1 MDYIDKKIIFIL
13 QRQADLPLSEISKRV
28 GLSQTPCWNRIR
40 KLEEDGV
47 IEKKVTIINKRKV
60 NLPITVFLMITVRN
74 HNSDWMKKFS
84 EILKK
89 YKNILEAH
97 RITGSQADYIIKIVA
112 GSIEEYDEFQQVL
125 IKNIEFNSMS
135 SGISLQELKS
145 TTIFTFKIII
155 KVYKIL

>member
-1 MDYIDKKIIFIL
+1 MDHIDKKIIFIL
-13 QRQADLPLSEISKRV
+13 QRQADLPLSEISRRV
-28 GLSQTPCWNRIR
+28 GLSQTPCWNRIK

-47 IEKKVTIINKRKV
+47 IEKKVTLINKRKV
-60 NLPITVFLMITVRN
+60 NLPVTVFLMITVRN

-97 RITGSQADYIIKIVA
+97 RITGSQADYIIKVVA
-112 GSIEEYDEFQQVL
+112 ESIQEYDEFQQVL

-145 TTIFTFKIII
+145 TTILPI
-155 KVYKIL
+155 K

>member
-28 GLSQTPCWNRIR
+28 GLSQTPCWNRIK

-47 IEKKVTIINKRKV
+47 IEKKVTLINKRKV

-74 HNSDWMKKFS
+74 YNSDWMKKFS

-97 RITGSQADYIIKIVA
+97 RITGSQADYIIKVVA
-112 GSIEEYDEFQQVL
+112 ESIEEYDEFQQVL

-145 TTIFTFKIII
+145 TTILPLK
-155 KVYKIL
+155 

>member
-1 MDYIDKKIIFIL
+1 MDNIDKKIIFIL

-74 HNSDWMKKFS
+74 QNSDWMNKFS

-112 GSIEEYDEFQQVL
+112 GSIEEYDEFQKVL

-145 TTIFTFKIII
+145 TTILPLK
-155 KVYKIL
+155 

>member
-47 IEKKVTIINKRKV
+47 IEKKVTLINKRKV

-74 HNSDWMKKFS
+74 HDSDWMNKFS

-112 GSIEEYDEFQQVL
+112 GSIEEYDKFQQVL

-145 TTIFTFKIII
+145 TTILPLK
-155 KVYKIL
+155 

>member
-60 NLPITVFLMITVRN
+60 NLPIIVFLMITVRN
-74 HNSDWMKKFS
+74 HNSDWMNKFS

-135 SGISLQELKS
+135 SSISLQELKS
-145 TTIFTFKIII
+145 TTILPVK
-155 KVYKIL
+155 

>member
-13 QRQADLPLSEISKRV
+13 QRQADLSLSEISKRV

-74 HNSDWMKKFS
+74 HNSDWMNKFS

-89 YKNILEAH
+89 YKSILEAH

-112 GSIEEYDEFQQVL
+112 GSIEEYDKFQQVL
-125 IKNIEFNSMS
+125 IKNIELNSMS

-145 TTIFTFKIII
+145 TTILPI
-155 KVYKIL
+155 K

>member
-47 IEKKVTIINKRKV
+47 IEKKVTLINKKKV

-112 GSIEEYDEFQQVL
+112 GSIEEYDKFQQVL

-145 TTIFTFKIII
+145 TTILPLK
-155 KVYKIL
+155 

>member
-28 GLSQTPCWNRIR
+28 GLSQTPCWNRIK

-47 IEKKVTIINKRKV
+47 IEKKVTLINKRKV

-97 RITGSQADYIIKIVA
+97 RITGSQADYIIKVVA
-112 GSIEEYDEFQQVL
+112 ESIEEYDDFQQVL

-145 TTIFTFKIII
+145 TTVVPI
-155 KVYKIL
+155 K

>member
-1 MDYIDKKIIFIL
+1 MDNIDKKIIFIL

-47 IEKKVTIINKRKV
+47 IEKKVTIINKKKV

-74 HNSDWMKKFS
+74 HNSDWMNKFS

-145 TTIFTFKIII
+145 TTILPLK
-155 KVYKIL
+155 

>member
-74 HNSDWMKKFS
+74 HNPDWIKKFS

-97 RITGSQADYIIKIVA
+97 RITGSQVDYIIKIVA

-145 TTIFTFKIII
+145 TTILPIR
-155 KVYKIL
+155 

>member
-28 GLSQTPCWNRIR
+28 GLSQTPCWNRIK

-47 IEKKVTIINKRKV
+47 IEKKVTLINKRKV
-60 NLPITVFLMITVRN
+60 NLHITVFLMITVIN

-145 TTIFTFKIII
+145 TTILPLK
-155 KVYKIL
+155 

>member
-28 GLSQTPCWNRIR
+28 GLSQTPCWNRIK

-47 IEKKVTIINKRKV
+47 IEKKVTLINKRKV
-60 NLPITVFLMITVRN
+60 NLPVTVFLMITVRN
-74 HNSDWMKKFS
+74 HNSDWTNKFS

-97 RITGSQADYIIKIVA
+97 RITGSQADYIIKVVTE
-112 GSIEEYDEFQQVL
+112 SIQEYDEFQQVL

-145 TTIFTFKIII
+145 TTILPI
-155 KVYKIL
+155 K

>member
-28 GLSQTPCWNRIR
+28 GLSQTPCWNRIK

-47 IEKKVTIINKRKV
+47 IEKKVTLINKRKV
-60 NLPITVFLMITVRN
+60 NLPVTVFLMITVRN
-74 HNSDWMKKFS
+74 HNSDWTNKFS

-97 RITGSQADYIIKIVA
+97 RVTGSQADYIIKVVA
-112 GSIEEYDEFQQVL
+112 ESIEEYDEFQQVL

-145 TTIFTFKIII
+145 TTILPI
-155 KVYKIL
+155 K

>member
-47 IEKKVTIINKRKV
+47 IEKKVTLINKRKV

-74 HNSDWMKKFS
+74 HNSDWMNKFS

-112 GSIEEYDEFQQVL
+112 GSIEEYDKFQQVL

-145 TTIFTFKIII
+145 TTILPLK
-155 KVYKIL
+155 

>member
-74 HNSDWMKKFS
+74 HNSDWMNKFS

-145 TTIFTFKIII
+145 TTILPI
-155 KVYKIL
+155 K

>member
-1 MDYIDKKIIFIL
+1 MDFIDKKIIFIL

-28 GLSQTPCWNRIR
+28 GLSQTPCWNRIK

-47 IEKKVTIINKRKV
+47 IEKKVTLINKRKV

-84 EILKK
+84 QILKK

-97 RITGSQADYIIKIVA
+97 RITGSQADYIIKVVA
-112 GSIEEYDEFQQVL
+112 ESIEEYDEFQQVL

-145 TTIFTFKIII
+145 TTILPI
-155 KVYKIL
+155 K

>member
-1 MDYIDKKIIFIL
+1 MDNIDKKIIFIL

-47 IEKKVTIINKRKV
+47 IEKKVSIINKKKV
-60 NLPITVFLMITVRN
+60 NLPIIVFLMITVRN
-74 HNSDWMKKFS
+74 HNLDWIKHFNQ
-84 EILKK
+84 ILKK
-89 YKNILEAH
+89 FKNILEAH

-112 GSIEEYDEFQQVL
+112 ESIEEYNEFQQVL
-125 IKNIEFNSMS
+125 IKNVEFNSIS

-145 TTIFTFKIII
+145 TTILPI
-155 KVYKIL
+155 K

>member
-1 MDYIDKKIIFIL
+1 MDNIDKKIIFIL

-47 IEKKVTIINKRKV
+47 IEKKVTLINKRKV

-74 HNSDWMKKFS
+74 HNSDWMNKFS

-125 IKNIEFNSMS
+125 IKNIEFNSIS
-135 SGISLQELKS
+135 SGISLRELKS
-145 TTIFTFKIII
+145 TTILPLK
-155 KVYKIL
+155 

>member
-28 GLSQTPCWNRIR
+28 GLSQTPCWNRIK

-47 IEKKVTIINKRKV
+47 IEKKVTIINKTKV
-60 NLPITVFLMITVRN
+60 NLPLTVFLMITVRN
-74 HNSDWMKKFS
+74 HNSDWIKKFS

-97 RITGSQADYIIKIVA
+97 RITGSQADYIIKVVA
-112 GSIEEYDEFQQVL
+112 ESIEEYDEFQQVL

-145 TTIFTFKIII
+145 TTILPVK
-155 KVYKIL
+155 

>member
-40 KLEEDGV
+40 RLEEDGV

-74 HNSDWMKKFS
+74 HNSDWIKKFS

-145 TTIFTFKIII
+145 TTILPLK
-155 KVYKIL
+155 

>member
-1 MDYIDKKIIFIL
+1 MS
-13 QRQADLPLSEISKRV
+13 LSEISKRV

-60 NLPITVFLMITVRN
+60 KLPVTVFLTITVRN
-74 HNSDWMKKFS
+74 HNSDWMHKFNQ
-84 EILKK
+84 ILKK

-97 RITGSQADYIIKIVA
+97 RITGPQADYIIKIVA
-112 GSIEEYDEFQQVL
+112 GSIDEYDEFQQVL

-135 SGISLQELKS
+135 SSISLQELKN
-145 TTIFTFKIII
+145 TTILPI
-155 KVYKIL
+155 K

>member
-28 GLSQTPCWNRIR
+28 GLSQTPCWNRIK

-47 IEKKVTIINKRKV
+47 IEKKVTLINKRKV

-145 TTIFTFKIII
+145 TTILPLK
-155 KVYKIL
+155 

>member
-1 MDYIDKKIIFIL
+1 MDNIDKKIIFIL

-47 IEKKVTIINKRKV
+47 IEKKVTIINKTKV
-60 NLPITVFLMITVRN
+60 NLPLTVFLMITVRN
-74 HNSDWMKKFS
+74 HNSDWIKKFS

-97 RITGSQADYIIKIVA
+97 RITGSQADYIIKVVA
-112 GSIEEYDEFQQVL
+112 ESIEEYDEFQQVL

-145 TTIFTFKIII
+145 TTILPI
-155 KVYKIL
+155 K

>member
-1 MDYIDKKIIFIL
+1 MDNIDKKIIFIL

-74 HNSDWMKKFS
+74 HNSEWMIKFNQ
-84 EILKK
+84 ILKK

-97 RITGSQADYIIKIVA
+97 RITGSQADYIIKIVV

-145 TTIFTFKIII
+145 TTILPLK
-155 KVYKIL
+155 

>member
-47 IEKKVTIINKRKV
+47 IEKKVTLINKRKV
-60 NLPITVFLMITVRN
+60 NLPITVFLMITIRN
-74 HNSDWMKKFS
+74 HNSDWMNKFS

-112 GSIEEYDEFQQVL
+112 GSIEEYDKFQQVL

-145 TTIFTFKIII
+145 TTILPLK
-155 KVYKIL
+155 

>member
-28 GLSQTPCWNRIR
+28 GLSQTPCWNRIK

-47 IEKKVTIINKRKV
+47 IEKKVTLINKRKV
-60 NLPITVFLMITVRN
+60 NLPVTVFLMITVRN
-74 HNSDWMKKFS
+74 HNSDWMNKFS

-97 RITGSQADYIIKIVA
+97 RITGSQADYIIKVVA
-112 GSIEEYDEFQQVL
+112 ESIQEYDEFQQVL

-145 TTIFTFKIII
+145 TTILPI
-155 KVYKIL
+155 K

>member
-28 GLSQTPCWNRIR
+28 GLSQTPCWNRIK

-47 IEKKVTIINKRKV
+47 IEKKVTLINKRKV

-74 HNSDWMKKFS
+74 HNSDWMSKFS
-84 EILKK
+84 GILKK

-97 RITGSQADYIIKIVA
+97 RITGSQADYIIKIVT

-145 TTIFTFKIII
+145 TTILPLK
-155 KVYKIL
+155 

>member
-1 MDYIDKKIIFIL
+1 MDNIDKKIIFIL

-60 NLPITVFLMITVRN
+60 NLPITVFLMITIRN
-74 HNSDWMKKFS
+74 HNSDWMNKFS

-145 TTIFTFKIII
+145 TTILPLK
-155 KVYKIL
+155 

>member
-1 MDYIDKKIIFIL
+1 MAYIDKKIIFIL
-13 QRQADLPLSEISKRV
+13 HRQADLPLSEISKRV
-28 GLSQTPCWNRIR
+28 GLSQTPCWNRIK

-47 IEKKVTIINKRKV
+47 IEKKVTLINKRKV

-74 HNSDWMKKFS
+74 HNSDWMKKFGD
-84 EILKK
+84 ILKK

-97 RITGSQADYIIKIVA
+97 RITGSQADYIIKVVA
-112 GSIEEYDEFQQVL
+112 ESIEEYDEFQQVL

-145 TTIFTFKIII
+145 TTILPI
-155 KVYKIL
+155 K

>member
-40 KLEEDGV
+40 KLEEDGI

-97 RITGSQADYIIKIVA
+97 RITGSQADYIIKVVA
-112 GSIEEYDEFQQVL
+112 ESIEEYDKFQQVL
-125 IKNIEFNSMS
+125 VKNIEFNSMS

-145 TTIFTFKIII
+145 TTILPI
-155 KVYKIL
+155 K

>member
-1 MDYIDKKIIFIL
+1 MDHIDKKIIFIL

-97 RITGSQADYIIKIVA
+97 RITGSQADYIIKVVA
-112 GSIEEYDEFQQVL
+112 ESIEEYDEFQQVL

-145 TTIFTFKIII
+145 TTILPI
-155 KVYKIL
+155 K

>member
-28 GLSQTPCWNRIR
+28 GLSQTPCWNRIK

-47 IEKKVTIINKRKV
+47 IEKKVTLINKRKV
-60 NLPITVFLMITVRN
+60 NLPVTVFLMITVRN
-74 HNSDWMKKFS
+74 HNSDWTNKFS

-97 RITGSQADYIIKIVA
+97 RVTGSQADYIIKVVTE
-112 GSIEEYDEFQQVL
+112 SIQEYDEFQQVL

-145 TTIFTFKIII
+145 TTILPI
-155 KVYKIL
+155 K

>member
-28 GLSQTPCWNRIR
+28 GLSQTPCWNRIK
-40 KLEEDGV
+40 KLEKDGV
-47 IEKKVTIINKRKV
+47 IEKKVTLINKRKV

-74 HNSDWMKKFS
+74 HNSDWMNKFS

-97 RITGSQADYIIKIVA
+97 RITGSQADYIIKVVA
-112 GSIEEYDEFQQVL
+112 ESIEEYDEFQQVL

-145 TTIFTFKIII
+145 TTILPI
-155 KVYKIL
+155 K

>member
-47 IEKKVTIINKRKV
+47 IEKKVTLINKKKV
-60 NLPITVFLMITVRN
+60 NLPITVFLMITVTN
-74 HNSDWMKKFS
+74 HNSNWMEKFS
-84 EILKK
+84 QILKK

-97 RITGSQADYIIKIVA
+97 RITGSQADYIIKVVA
-112 GSIEEYDEFQQVL
+112 ESIEEYDEFQQVL

-145 TTIFTFKIII
+145 TTILPI
-155 KVYKIL
+155 K

>member
-1 MDYIDKKIIFIL
+1 MDYIDKKIIFII
-13 QRQADLPLSEISKRV
+13 QRQADLSLSEISKRV

-47 IEKKVTIINKRKV
+47 IEKKVTLINKRKV

-74 HNSDWMKKFS
+74 HNSNWMKKFS

-145 TTIFTFKIII
+145 TTILPLK
-155 KVYKIL
+155 